1 MGVSLRQKLRQTTGA
16 NKPVNTP
23 FRHDLNQLASTKPG
37 AVHFEIKNL
46 KMIDWRHEITH
57 ASCLAVCWGAR
68 SPSPRFVGGRVH
80 A

>member
-37 AVHFEIKNL
+37 AVQ
-46 KMIDWRHEITH
+46 T
-57 ASCLAVCWGAR
+57 CLSAAAIR
-68 SPSPRFVGGRVH
+68 SGGPRRMRRLAQGDGSRP
-80 A
+80 